1 MYLHPASPN
10 IRRQERISR
19 IQDIMITLVRGSAG
33 GAEEWG
39 GAGSWFGYGC
49 CMLYMYF
56 IVSVGYNMHMCTL

>member
-39 GAGSWFGYGC
+39 GAGSWFGYG
-49 CMLYMYF
+49 
-56 IVSVGYNMHMCTL
+56 